1 VIKVLFFGTPTFSV
15 PTLEALYAAPGI
27 QVAAVI
33 TQPDKPVG
41 RGGVITPPPIKTCAE
56 FHRTPVFQPTS
67 IRKEFASLKEQLNPL
82 GPFDLGVVIAFGQI
96 LPEEVLNF
104 PKAGCVNIH
113 ASILPR
119 WRGAA
124 PIQRAI
130 EAGDRETGVCLMQ
143 MDIGLDTGAV
153 FSEQR
158 IPITDRDTSSSMHD
172 VLAQAGA
179 NLLTRDISQIVS
191 GALPPTPQSDVGVTY
206 AKKILN
212 DEAKI
217 DWTKDSNEIVR
228 KIRAFCPFPG
238 CFTSLNGKRLKIL
251 NAHPVEIEQSIS
263 EDPGAIIQALSDTL
277 TVKCGDGAIRV
288 MELQLEG
295 KKKMTTSEFLRG
307 SNLGVGTVLGLN

>member
-1 VIKVLFFGTPTFSV
+1 M
-15 PTLEALYAAPGI
+15 
-27 QVAAVI
+27 
-33 TQPDKPVG
+33 
-41 RGGVITPPPIKTCAE
+41 
-56 FHRTPVFQPTS
+56 FQPTS
-67 IRKEFASLKEQLNPL
+67 IRREFVNLKERLIPL
-82 GPFDLGVVIAFGQI
+82 GPFDIGVVIAFGQI

-104 PKAGCVNIH
+104 PRIGCVNIH

-158 IPITDRDTSSSMHD
+158 VPITDRDTGASMHD
-172 VLAQAGA
+172 ILAQTGA
-179 NLLTRDISQIVS
+179 NLLTRDIFQIVS
-191 GALPPTPQSDVGVTY
+191 GSLSATRQSDIGVTY
-206 AKKILN
+206 AKKISS

-217 DWTKDSNEIVR
+217 DWSRGADEIAR
-228 KIRAFCPFPG
+228 KIRAFYPFPG

-251 NAHPVEIEQSIS
+251 SAHPVDINPATGEN
-263 EDPGAIIQALSDTL
+263 PGAIIQALPDTL
-277 TVKCGDGAIRV
+277 TVKCGAGAIRV

-307 SNLGVGTVLGLN
+307 SSLGVGSVLGVD

>member
-41 RGGVITPPPIKTCAE
+41 RGGIITPPPIKICAE
-56 FHRTPVFQPTS
+56 FHGTPVFQPTS
-67 IRKEFASLKEQLNPL
+67 IKKEFTSLKEHLDPL

-158 IPITDRDTSSSMHD
+158 VPITDRDTSSSMHD

-179 NLLTRDISQIVS
+179 NLLTRDILQIVN
-191 GALPPTPQSDVGVTY
+191 GALSPTPQSDVGVTY
-206 AKKILN
+206 AKKVLS
-212 DEAKI
+212 DEVKI
-217 DWTKDSNEIVR
+217 DWT
-228 KIRAFCPFPG
+228 IRAFCPFPG

-251 NAHPVEIEQSIS
+251 NAHPVESEQSIS

-277 TVKCGDGAIRV
+277 TVKCGNGAIRV
-288 MELQLEG
+288 VELQLEG
-295 KKKMTTSEFLRG
+295 KKKMTASEFLRG

>member
-1 VIKVLFFGTPTFSV
+1 MIKVLFFGTPTFSV
-15 PTLEALYAAPGI
+15 PTLEALYAAPDI

-41 RGGVITPPPIKTCAE
+41 RGGIITPPPIKVCAE
-56 FHRTPVFQPTS
+56 SHGTPVFQPTS
-67 IRKEFASLKEQLNPL
+67 IRREFASLRDQLDPL

-130 EAGDRETGVCLMQ
+130 EAGDRETGVCLMR

-158 IPITDRDTSSSMHD
+158 VPITDTDTSSSMHD
-172 VLAQAGA
+172 ALAQAGA

-191 GALPPTPQSDVGVTY
+191 GSLPPTPQSDIGVTY
-206 AKKILN
+206 AKKISS
-212 DEAKI
+212 DEARI
-217 DWTKDSNEIVR
+217 DWAKDANEIAL
-228 KIRAFCPFPG
+228 KIRAFYSFPG

-251 NAHPVEIEQSIS
+251 SAHHVEQLSPN
-263 EDPGAIIQALSDTL
+263 DTPPGCIIQALPDTL
-277 TVKCGDGAIRV
+277 TVQCGSGALRIS
-288 MELQLEG
+288 ELQLEG
-295 KKKMTTSEFLRG
+295 KKKMSTAEFMRG
-307 SNLGVGTVLGLN
+307 TNIGTGAILN